1 MYSPVTSA
9 HYPEQQTGSKNGDAG
24 IPETNI
30 QTVRFYMSQQL
41 GGQQVFILRE
51 GTTRTRG
58 KEVQRSNIMAAK
70 AIAGAVR
77 STLGPRGMDKM
88 LVSGSGDI
96 VITNDG
102 ATILGEI
109 AVKHPGAKMVIE
121 VARTQDKE
129 VGDGTTTAVI
139 LVGALMEQAESMLEQ
154 GIHPTVIA
162 EGYRT
167 GMEKALEIANSLSL
181 KVDSTDR
188 KLLIKIA
195 NTAITG
201 KSIEQVKVKLDSII
215 VDAVM
220 TVAEK
225 EGGKTLVD
233 EDDVMIKKQKGP
245 SMDDAELIRGVIIDK
260 VRIHDGMPKK
270 IIKAKVALIAT
281 PLEITKTQVKA
292 KIRISTADQITAFS
306 EQERESLKKIAD
318 AIISSGANVLLCQ
331 KGISDITQFYLA
343 KAGILAIE
351 DVPEKDMKY
360 AGRALNANIVGKPEA
375 LTAKDLGS
383 AELVEEDTE
392 GKVTR
397 ISGCKNPKTTTIL
410 LRGTSDYLL
419 DELERAVVD
428 GTRVVMDAM
437 EDGTY
442 VVGGGAVETEL
453 LMKIREY
460 AQTVGGRIQ
469 MAIEAYAAAYE
480 SIPRALAENSGFD
493 PIDKLV
499 ELKNVHA
506 MGKKNFGLNVYE
518 GKVVDMLAEG
528 VIEPL
533 RSKRQSIQS
542 ASETAIM
549 LIRIDDM
556 MVSQSKN

>member
-1 MYSPVTSA
+1 
-9 HYPEQQTGSKNGDAG
+9 
-24 IPETNI
+24 
-30 QTVRFYMSQQL
+30 MSQQL
-41 GGQQVFILRE
+41 SGQQIVILRQ

-58 KEVQRSNIMAAK
+58 KEVQHSNITAAK
-70 AIAGAVR
+70 VIAAAVR

-88 LVSGSGDI
+88 LVGPTGDI

-121 VARTQDKE
+121 VARTQDNE

-162 EGYRT
+162 EGYRR
-167 GMEKALEIANSLSL
+167 GMDKALAIVNSLAL
-181 KVDSTDR
+181 KVNPSDR
-188 KLLIKIA
+188 KILLKIA

-201 KSIEQVKVKLDSII
+201 KSIEQVKGKLDSII

-220 TVAEK
+220 TVAETA
-225 EGGKTLVD
+225 GGKTLVD
-233 EDDVMIKKQKGP
+233 EEDVMIKKQKGP
-245 SMDDAELIRGVIIDK
+245 SMDDVELIRGVIIDK
-260 VRIHDGMPKK
+260 IRIHEGMPRK
-270 IIKAKVALIAT
+270 IVKAKVALIAN
-281 PLEITKTQVKA
+281 PMEVTKTQVKA
-292 KIRISTADQITAFS
+292 KIRISTADQIDAFS
-306 EQERESLKKIAD
+306 MQEREALKKLSD

-331 KGISDITQFYLA
+331 KGISDITQFYLS
-343 KAGILAIE
+343 KAGVLAIE

-360 AGRALNANIVGKPEA
+360 AGRALHATIVGKAEA
-375 LTAKDLGS
+375 ITAKDLG
-383 AELVEEDTE
+383 AADLVEEDTE

-397 ISGCKNPKTTTIL
+397 ISGCTNPKTTTIL

-442 VVGGGAVETEL
+442 VVGGGAVEIEIR
-453 LMKIREY
+453 MKIREY
-460 AQTVGGRIQ
+460 AQTVGGRVQ
-469 MAIEAYAAAYE
+469 LAIEAFGAAFE
-480 SIPRALAENSGFD
+480 SIPRALAENSGFNA
-493 PIDKLV
+493 IDKLV
-499 ELKNVHA
+499 ELKNAHA
-506 MGKKNFGLNVYE
+506 MGKKNAGLNVYE
-518 GKVVDMLAEG
+518 GKVVDMLEEG

-549 LIRIDDM
+549 LIRVDDM
-556 MVSQSKN
+556 MISPSKN

>member
-1 MYSPVTSA
+1 MQS
-9 HYPEQQTGSKNGDAG
+9 
-24 IPETNI
+24 
-30 QTVRFYMSQQL
+30 
-41 GGQQVFILRE
+41 GQPIIILKENVERNY
-51 GTTRTRG
+51 G
-58 KEVQRSNIMAAK
+58 KEAQRSNIAAAK
-70 AIAGAVR
+70 AIAGAVK

-88 LVSGSGDI
+88 LVSSTGDI

-102 ATILGEI
+102 ATILSEI
-109 AVKHPGAKMVIE
+109 AVQHPGAKMVIE
-121 VARTQDKE
+121 VAHTQDDE

-139 LVGALMEQAESMLEQ
+139 LVGALMEQAESLLEQ

-162 EGYRT
+162 QGYRM
-167 GMEKALEIANSLSL
+167 GMEKALDIVNDLSL
-181 KVDSTDR
+181 KVDPTDR
-188 KLLIKIA
+188 KTLLKIA

-201 KSIEQVKVKLDSII
+201 KSIEQVKTKLDSII

-220 TVAEK
+220 TVADK
-225 EGGKTLVD
+225 VNGKLAVD
-233 EDDVMIKKQKGP
+233 EEDVMIKKQKGE
-245 SMDDAELIRGVIIDK
+245 SMDDAELIRGVVIDK
-260 VRIHDGMPKK
+260 TRVQEGMPKK
-270 IIKAKVALIAT
+270 IAKAKVALVAM

-292 KIRISTADQITAFS
+292 KIKITNAEQVNAFS
-306 EQERESLKKIAD
+306 EQEREALKKLAN
-318 AIISSGANVLLCQ
+318 AIIDSGANVLLCQ
-331 KGISDITQFYLA
+331 KGIADAAQFYLA

-360 AGRALNANIVGKPEA
+360 AARALHANVVNKPES
-375 LTAKDLGS
+375 LTAKDLGV
-383 AELVEEDTE
+383 ADLVEEDDD

-397 ISGCKNPKTTTIL
+397 ISGCKNPKTITIL

-453 LMKIREY
+453 LMKIRDY
-460 AQTVGGRIQ
+460 ASTVGGRVQ

-480 SIPRALAENSGFD
+480 SIPRALAENSGFN

-499 ELKNVHA
+499 ELKNVHSK
-506 MGKKNFGLNVYE
+506 GKKNAGLNVFE

-542 ASETAIM
+542 ASETAVM
-549 LIRIDDM
+549 LIRVDDM
-556 MVSQSKN
+556 MITQQGGKAGAAPGM